1 MSDAH
6 RSNTASRLKL
16 VAALVVLFAATGAAQ
31 AQCSWVTL
39 PTTMDFGTYDVF
51 GGVSNATT
59 ATGAIRCTG
68 NLDVTV
74 SSTTGGAGVYNPR
87 KMGTALYNV
96 YIDAGRTLIWGNASA
111 GTFQYAFTNTGGPN
125 TYSGFAYGQVPGAQD
140 LAPGIYND
148 SLTVTLA
155 YRLSSG
161 GAWTNLAGVAM
172 AIKLTVVA
180 ECRADIFNIGFGN
193 YSPLNVA
200 AVPGSTTV
208 KVYCTK
214 NTPATWALDNGSNA
228 SGLQKRMVNTANF
241 LNYTA
246 TLASGGGT
254 ATTSLAPIGGGVALN
269 ASIPAGQDLP
279 ALAGSY
285 LDTLQVVINY

>member
-1 MSDAH
+1 
-6 RSNTASRLKL
+6 LKL
-16 VAALVVLFAATGAAQ
+16 VAALVVFFAAAGAVQ

-39 PTTMDFGTYDVF
+39 PTAMDFGTYDVF
-51 GGVSNATT
+51 GGASNATT
-59 ATGAIRCTG
+59 ATGSVRCTG

-74 SSTTGGAGVYNPR
+74 SSTTGAAGVFNPR
-87 KMGTALYNV
+87 KMSATALYNV
-96 YIDAGRTLIWGNASA
+96 YIDAGRTFIWGDGTAA
-111 GTFQYAFTNTGGPN
+111 TFQYAFTNNGGPN

-148 SLTVTLA
+148 SLTVTMA
-155 YRLSSG
+155 YRPSSG
-161 GAWTNLAGVAM
+161 GAWTNLPGVAM
-172 AIKLTVVA
+172 PIKIAVVA
-180 ECRADIFNIGFGN
+180 ECRADTFNIGFGN

-200 AVPGSTTV
+200 AVPGPTTV

-214 NTPATWALDNGSNA
+214 NTPATWALDNGANA
-228 SGLQKRMVNTANF
+228 SGVQKRMINTANF
-241 LNYTA
+241 LSYTA
-246 TLASGGGT
+246 TLANGGGT
-254 ATTSLAPIGGGVALN
+254 STTSLTPIGGGVLLN